1 MRDIFIKIFLLL
13 QTLSQQ
19 GRRIC
24 AGICPCC
31 TAGPSDLAWGV
42 CIKDSASHHII
53 WIRKYRWKVIQLSLA
68 RFCAWSLCRLFLTT
82 ALKWECGILF
92 EEKILRAFCKQQI
105 LLSLLLQCLSS
116 KKGLGKPSG
125 KLLYSDFCL
134 WDAQQVN
141 CAKAPSSG
149 PVQWWEKA
157 DSLAT
162 HKLWHIWVCTR
173 IRK

>member
-1 MRDIFIKIFLLL
+1 MCRHLPMLHSR
-13 QTLSQQ
+13 TLWS
-19 GRRIC
+19 C
-24 AGICPCC
+24 V
-31 TAGPSDLAWGV
+31 GV
-42 CIKDSASHHII
+42 CIKDSASRHII

-68 RFCAWSLCRLFLTT
+68 RFCAWSLYRLFLTT
-82 ALKWECGILF
+82 ALNWECGILF

-105 LLSLLLQCLSS
+105 LLSLLQCLSS

-162 HKLWHIWVCTR
+162 HSCGTYGCAHVFVNKCNVVMITNC
-173 IRK
+173 